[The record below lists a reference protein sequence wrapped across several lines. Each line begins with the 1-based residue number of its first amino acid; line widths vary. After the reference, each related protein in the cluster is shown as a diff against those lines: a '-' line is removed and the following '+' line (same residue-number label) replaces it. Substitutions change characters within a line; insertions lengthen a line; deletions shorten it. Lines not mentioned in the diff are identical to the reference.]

1 MAELH
6 PGEVIDRRYQ
16 VSRLIGSGGMASV
29 FEVQDLTSG
38 RRCAMKVLH
47 RQLLLHPVIP
57 QRFLR
62 EAKAASVL
70 DTPFAVK
77 VEGTGNMAD
86 GSPYILMELLEG
98 LPLHAVIERQGPRFE
113 AERALYL
120 ADQIAQG
127 LADAHARGII
137 HRDLK
142 PENIFVIPT
151 AQGDLVKVVDF
162 GISKIFSGED
172 GVKLTQTG
180 VTVGTPQ
187 YMPVEQ
193 LRGTK
198 DLDGRVD
205 VYALGVVLYQ
215 MLAGLRPY
223 DGFTYE
229 EVILKVASTT
239 APSLGTFR
247 ADLPPG
253 LVGVVDRAMARNR
266 DERIGSMVQLR
277 QEMAPFWSGRSPL
290 ALSAA
295 PGIAA
300 LGQTGGHAA
309 SLGQTGG
316 HAAGL
321 GQTGGQPAGVP
332 SVPRASAGRT
342 QVLERPSGPMTPAPP
357 AAAPAQPPTPP
368 PAPPPAPPPP
378 ARTLP
383 DHEALAA
390 APSPGASA
398 HAAVHVSPTHTRSG
412 PPKVLVLVLVL
423 LAAALLLLLV
433 GIGVAS
439 VWLLV

>member
-1 MAELH
+1 MAEIH

-29 FEVQDLTSG
+29 FEVQDMTSG

-86 GSPYILMELLEG
+86 GSPYIVMELLEG

-113 AERALYL
+113 AERVLYL

-151 AQGDLVKVVDF
+151 VRGDLVKVVDF

-205 VYALGVVLYQ
+205 VYALGVVIYQ

-253 LVGVVDRAMARNR
+253 LVSVVDRAMARNR
-266 DERIGSMVQLR
+266 DERIVSMVQLR

-290 ALSAA
+290 LASPSATA
-295 PGIAA
+295 GGI
-300 LGQTGGHAA
+300 
-309 SLGQTGG
+309 SS
-316 HAAGL
+316 L
-321 GQTGGQPAGVP
+321 GQTGGQPAALGGVP

-357 AAAPAQPPTPP
+357 VAAPAQPPTPP
-368 PAPPPAPPPP
+368 TPLPP

-383 DHEALAA
+383 DHEALPP
-390 APSPGASA
+390 APSPGVSA
-398 HAAVHVSPTHTRSG
+398 HAASHVSPTHARSG

-423 LAAALLLLLV
+423 LAAALLLLLI
-433 GIGVAS
+433 GIGVTS

>member
-1 MAELH
+1 MAEIH

-29 FEVQDLTSG
+29 FEVQDMTSG

-86 GSPYILMELLEG
+86 GSPYIVMELLEG

-113 AERALYL
+113 AERVLYL

-151 AQGDLVKVVDF
+151 VRGDLVKVVDF

-205 VYALGVVLYQ
+205 VYALGVVIYQ

-239 APSLGTFR
+239 APSLGTYR

-253 LVGVVDRAMARNR
+253 LVSVVDRAMARNR

-290 ALSAA
+290 VAPSAA
-295 PGIAA
+295 PGLSA

-316 HAAGL
+316 HPAAL
-321 GQTGGQPAGVP
+321 GGVP

-357 AAAPAQPPTPP
+357 AVAQAQPPTPL
-368 PAPPPAPPPP
+368 PP

-383 DHEALAA
+383 DHEALPAV
-390 APSPGASA
+390 PSPGASA
-398 HAAVHVSPTHTRSG
+398 HAASHVSPTQSRSG
-412 PPKVLVLVLVL
+412 PPKVLVLVLVI